1 MQRDGLTAVIPACN
15 EAGTLRAV
23 VCGVLAHIGRVIVV
37 DDGSTDGTAAVLDGL
52 CVTVL
57 QNPGHLGKAASLW
70 RGFTAAPGAP
80 ALITLD
86 ADGQHDPR
94 DLPRLIEA
102 YRADRE
108 AIIVGARLH
117 HKRRV
122 PRGRY
127 YANRL
132 ANFWISW
139 AAGQAIPDTQCGYRI
154 YPQSVLTRLRDRLDR
169 TQGFVFESEVLIE
182 AARRGIRV
190 VSVPVTAVYPRGRRS
205 HFKPIAD
212 IAAITRMVAWK
223 LLARGLYPQ
232 GLWCYLRELFDARAR
247 RGAGAR
253 REDPGRVLPTEI

>member
-1 MQRDGLTAVIPACN
+1 MQPQGLAAVIPACN

-23 VCGVLAHIGRVIVV
+23 VCGTLTHVGHVIVV

-70 RGFTAAPGAP
+70 RGFTAAAGAR
-80 ALITLD
+80 ALVTLD

-102 YRADRE
+102 HGADCE
-108 AIIVGARLH
+108 AIVLGARLH
-117 HKRRV
+117 HKRRI

-127 YANRL
+127 YANRF

-139 AAGQAIPDTQCGYRI
+139 AAGQVIPDTQCGYRI
-154 YPQSVLTRLRDRLDR
+154 YPQSVLARLRDRLDR

-182 AARRGIRV
+182 AGRRGIRI

-205 HFKPIAD
+205 HFRPIAD
-212 IAAITRMVAWK
+212 IAAITRMVARK

-232 GLWCYLRELFDARAR
+232 GLWRYLQELFGARAR
-247 RGAGAR
+247 RYGPAPIAAAEPVTR
-253 REDPGRVLPTEI
+253 RP